1 MTNRRNLLAGAAA
14 LPFIAAP
21 AFAQS
26 PVSGDIQ
33 QAMADHL
40 AVELGDQTAADGL
53 AEILFKDALTWSAP
67 TVAPAAI
74 KTIVAF
80 AFGNRPN
87 TESGN
92 TPTDGT
98 AQLALPDPGP
108 INALLADKVAE
119 ILAVQP
125 EAKIYAQW
133 EIARYLVDK
142 HKLTQTVSI
151 EPVINADGTITYLS
165 TVGVAEAIIADA
177 GSAEALG
184 QIAVVGHRDHSK
196 RCVETARAAG
206 MDAYLPEGIA
216 MPVDYDIESGQ
227 SWTRERRLYLVHD
240 LYARLTGTRLAVIEA
255 AYPNG

>member
-1 MTNRRNLLAGAAA
+1 MTNRRNLLAGAAV

-53 AEILFKDALTWSAP
+53 AEILFKDALTRSAP

-119 ILAVQP
+119 ISAVQP

-196 RCVETARAAG
+196 RCVRNGPRRRHGCLSARRDRHAGRLRYRVRPVLDARAPALSR
-206 MDAYLPEGIA
+206 ARPLRA
-216 MPVDYDIESGQ
+216 SPV
-227 SWTRERRLYLVHD
+227 R
-240 LYARLTGTRLAVIEA
+240 AR
-255 AYPNG
+255 P